1 MIILTDSCPVCNSKD
16 IEIKTVEYDFPEIG
30 KSLLYIFKCNSCNY
44 KTFEIIPLEDRGYI
58 RIEYKIDNIEKAR
71 KLFLRSPYA
80 KIILKEIEIEITPGI
95 ESKFEIRAIDDFLI
109 NIKNNLESFKIL
121 YSDDKEKYNKI
132 IEKINYIEDVLN
144 NKKELTI
151 IIEDEKG
158 LSKIY

>member
-16 IEIKTVEYDFPEIG
+16 VEIKTIEYNFPEIS
-30 KSLLYIFKCNSCNY
+30 KSLLYVFKCNSCSY

-58 RIEYKIDNIEKAR
+58 KIEYKIDNKEKAR
-71 KLFLRSPYA
+71 KLFLKSPYA
-80 KIILKEIEIEITPGI
+80 KVILKEIEIEITPGI

-109 NIKNNLESFKIL
+109 NIKNNLERFKIL
-121 YSDDKEKYNKI
+121 YSDDKEKYDKI

-144 NKKELTI
+144 DKKELTI

>member
-16 IEIKTVEYDFPEIG
+16 VEIKTEEYDFPEIG
-30 KSLLYIFKCNSCNY
+30 KSLLYIFKCHSCNY
-44 KTFEIIPLEDRGYI
+44 RTFEIIPLEDRGYI
-58 RIEYKIDNIEKAR
+58 KIEYKIDNIEKTR

-109 NIKNNLESFKIL
+109 NIKNNLENFKIL
-121 YSDDKEKYNKI
+121 YSDDEEKYNKI

-144 NKKELTI
+144 NKKELTM